1 MTLLWVGSRV
11 PAPGHCM
18 CYRHLSARKKT
29 KTTCAAKHGEKRT
42 LCMVVGDT
50 VGAATVENSVEF
62 PQVLNLELPT
72 I

>member
-1 MTLLWVGSRV
+1 
-11 PAPGHCM
+11 
-18 CYRHLSARKKT
+18 
-29 KTTCAAKHGEKRT
+29 
-42 LCMVVGDT
+42 MVVGDT